1 MGSATLTLLHLL
13 PLVLLPLAIL
23 AQAQGQIGLGSS
35 LTADD
40 RNSSWKS
47 PSGDFAFGFQRI
59 GNGVFLLAI
68 WFDRIPEKT
77 VIWSANRDNSAPQG
91 SKVQLTREGRLILN
105 YPGGREI
112 WARPATSTGVSYASM
127 LDTGNFVLANQT
139 GSNLWES
146 FSEPSDTI
154 VPTQVL
160 NQGTEVISQY
170 SATNYSVGRFR
181 LHLQLDGNLCMH
193 TRQFYE
199 ISYWYSATVGGGYQV
214 IFNQTGQI
222 YLISMNGS
230 LVYNIMPGTSS
241 SRDSYQRAVLDFDG
255 VFRQYVYPRNA
266 SLSLERSRGWTPSP
280 SPIPQNI
287 CTSMNQTIGAGT
299 CGWNSY
305 CILEDQRPRCKCP
318 PDYIY
323 IDSSN
328 EMNGCKPDFL
338 PQSCDEGTAE
348 TDLFTFKE
356 MPNTDWRLSDFER
369 SENSDENFCRQV
381 CLDDCLCA
389 VAIVRE
395 GKCLKKRMPLS
406 NGVLDNTVGGTA
418 LIKSFTYKELK
429 EATDGFKEE
438 VGRGAYGAVYKGVLT
453 SNERSVIAV
462 KVLEKITSDGDREFN
477 AEADPIGR
485 ANHRNLIELFG
496 FCNEGQN
503 RLLVYEFMRNG
514 SLADFLFGDSRPSWF
529 KRIEIA
535 RGVARGLLYLHEEC
549 SKQIIHC
556 DIKPQ
561 NILLY
566 ESLTAKIS
574 DFGLAKLLKI
584 DQTRT
589 MTAVRGTKGYLAPE
603 WFRNM
608 PISVKVDVYSF
619 GIVLLELICCRRN
632 CQFELNDEDQMILS
646 DWV

>member
-338 PQSCDEGTAE
+338 PQSCDE
-348 TDLFTFKE
+348 
-356 MPNTDWRLSDFER
+356 
-369 SENSDENFCRQV
+369 
-381 CLDDCLCA
+381 
-389 VAIVRE
+389 VRE

-418 LIKSFTYKELK
+418 LIK
-429 EATDGFKEE
+429 
-438 VGRGAYGAVYKGVLT
+438 VRT
-453 SNERSVIAV
+453 SNSTLGNPLGCS
-462 KVLEKITSDGDREFN
+462 KKK
-477 AEADPIGR
+477 
-485 ANHRNLIELFG
+485 
-496 FCNEGQN
+496 
-503 RLLVYEFMRNG
+503 
-514 SLADFLFGDSRPSWF
+514 DSRPSWF

-589 MTAVRGTKGYLAPE
+589 MTAGSRRLNSYTPKARSSELSFLELSDCYLE
-603 WFRNM
+603 E
-608 PISVKVDVYSF
+608 K
-619 GIVLLELICCRRN
+619 LELIV
-632 CQFELNDEDQMILS
+632 EGDEEMVGDINRVQKFVMIAMWCIQEDPSMRPSMKKVSQMIEGAVGVPIPPGPS
-646 DWV
+646 SFISSFR